1 MRENSAAFFTALM
14 ALSTQLRNFA
24 FRGRC
29 PRDLFRLGGPNCSWP
44 HLEVISIEFDIVDP
58 NGRFWVDCLGPPER
72 TSNVGSDSA
81 SPVEEENQAY
91 YVNMVPP
98 RGEKRD
104 LWDRFLADA
113 ASRIPAMPKLK
124 FLAVGCNRGM

>member
-1 MRENSAAFFTALM
+1 M
-14 ALSTQLRNFA
+14 ALSTQLRKFT

-29 PRDLFRLGGPNCSWP
+29 PRDLFRLGDSNRSWP
-44 HLEVISIEFDIVDP
+44 HLEVMSIEFDIVDP
-58 NGRFWVDCLGPPER
+58 NGRFWVNCLGPPER
-72 TSNVGSDSA
+72 KPNVGTDS
-81 SPVEEENQAY
+81 SRPVRPVEEENKKY